1 MEISFDFK
9 VIRIRYRLVN
19 AMYVSVLKLFCSDVE
34 RMSGM

>member
-19 AMYVSVLKLFCSDVE
+19 AMYVPVLMLFCSDVE